1 MTHTSMTTIS
11 LHGDM
16 SVARRYVKK
25 MLELVA
31 LFTLA
36 ECPAEVNSTTF
47 DRERNVVHMAI
58 CDIQAFYEHTWA
70 SGMTFS
76 LPSYKTPMSTRGG
89 RSRPLRKHRNTS
101 GDLRTKKVVA
111 TI

>member
-25 MLELVA
+25 ILELVA

-47 DRERNVVHMAI
+47 DRERNVVHMAL
-58 CDIQAFYEHTWA
+58 CDIQAFYDTYLGVWHDFFFAVVQDADVNQRWPVA
-70 SGMTFS
+70 SS
-76 LPSYKTPMSTRGG
+76 PK
-89 RSRPLRKHRNTS
+89 
-101 GDLRTKKVVA
+101 A
-111 TI
+111 